1 MAGYAVNP
9 AGQWSKKIAGAAKPA
24 PKWKGGITYPAAK
37 KIAGAAKPAPKWK
50 GGITYPAANHR
61 PTVIPARP
69 AVLVMARPYT
79 YKSDPKKKCD
89 LKWYAVKYNEFCCV
103 KNYGKGCSH

>member
-37 KIAGAAKPAPKWK
+37 KIAAGAKPAPIK
-50 GGITYPAANHR
+50 
-61 PTVIPARP
+61 
-69 AVLVMARPYT
+69 ARPYT

-103 KNYGKGCSH
+103 RNYGKGCSH